1 MKYIKSILSV
11 MLVTVFIITSGINS
25 SALELSEVESG
36 IYEVQNDVKCEA
48 GGMVAL

>member
-25 SALELSEVESG
+25 SALELSGKKLLRSN
-36 IYEVQNDVKCEA
+36 YEIRD
-48 GGMVAL
+48 